1 MTLGQYLKEKRLQK
15 GMTQKELAE
24 KLNIPY
30 QRIQEYENNK
40 NMPALKNG
48 LIIIKTLDIDIKEI
62 EKILDI

>member
-1 MTLGQYLKEKRLQK
+1 MTLGEYIKSKRIEK

-24 KLNIPY
+24 KINIPY

-48 LIIIKTLDIDIKEI
+48 LLII
-62 EKILDI
+62 KILDMDLQTIEKLLNI